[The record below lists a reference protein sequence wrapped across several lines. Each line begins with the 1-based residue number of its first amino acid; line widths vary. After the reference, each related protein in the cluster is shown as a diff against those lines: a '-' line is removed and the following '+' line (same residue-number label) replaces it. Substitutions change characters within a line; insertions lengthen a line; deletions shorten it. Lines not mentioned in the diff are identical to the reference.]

1 MGGSKRRA
9 SPYVAVQD
17 AVGLGF
23 DSWRVSAP
31 REGLPL
37 FGKVGSR
44 VDPLAWV
51 MTGVGGDKPRH
62 VRDKDGKHRY
72 RGRVQWLHNELGLYA

>member
-17 AVGLGF
+17 AGLGF

-44 VDPLAWV
+44 FDRLAWV
-51 MTGVGGDKPRH
+51 MSGVGADKPRH